1 MANKTYVALLTGGN
15 DIKWVT
21 GLDNETRTAYW
32 EAEKPARPFTK
43 RLAEDL
49 AAMLRCNG
57 HPAVTITAPNWR
69 SFENGADW
77 FGTVRWC
84 DDDIRDKFEYA
95 DEDCTDDD
103 IEFVRKKLKHH
114 SFTDTQIEAGND
126 FILFTVRDYLDM
138 REAAYK
144 KVVAEL
150 EKHGFEWL
158 DYGIEMGLT
167 HRVINH
173 PEYHSSLA
181 PDPTE
186 KIVAEWAFAHEALK
200 DSEETAYVIPLF

>member
-21 GLDNETRTAYW
+21 GFDPATHTAQW
-32 EAEKPARPFTK
+32 DANKPAKPIAK
-43 RLAEDL
+43 RVAEDI
-49 AAMLRCNG
+49 AFGLRANG
-57 HPAVTITAPNWR
+57 YPAVLITAPDWR
-69 SFENGADW
+69 EFENEPDW

-84 DDDIRDKFEYA
+84 DDDIREHFEFSVA
-95 DEDCTDDD
+95 DYTDAD
-103 IEFVRKKLKHH
+103 IEFIRKKLNHH
-114 SFTDTQIEAGND
+114 SFTDSQIEAGND
-126 FILFTVRDYLDM
+126 FILFTVRDYIDM

-144 KVVAEL
+144 AVVAEL
-150 EKHGFEWL
+150 EKHGYEWL

-173 PEYHSSLA
+173 PDYHSSTA

-200 DSEETAYVIPLF
+200 GGEANG